1 VTWWAVFGLV
11 IGVLLVGALVGAA
24 VADRRARARGVRYHP
39 ELARSM
45 RRRRGELR
53 DQRAAA
59 VLRTRHGR
67 PAGPERDR
75 PGRRHS

>member
-1 VTWWAVFGLV
+1 MFGLV
-11 IGVLLVGALVGAA
+11 TGVLLVVALVGAGL
-24 VADRRARARGVRYHP
+24 ADRRARARGVRYHP

-59 VLRTRHGR
+59 ALRTRQGR
-67 PAGPERDR
+67 RSAAPERDH
-75 PGRRHS
+75 PVRRHS